1 MFARFVN
8 KLACELNE
16 PKAKTHK
23 LKRSFNCLFLNTC
36 EVVVVFMGELK
47 LYTSFMMNFRY

>member
-23 LKRSFNCLFLNTC
+23 LKRSFNCLFFNTC